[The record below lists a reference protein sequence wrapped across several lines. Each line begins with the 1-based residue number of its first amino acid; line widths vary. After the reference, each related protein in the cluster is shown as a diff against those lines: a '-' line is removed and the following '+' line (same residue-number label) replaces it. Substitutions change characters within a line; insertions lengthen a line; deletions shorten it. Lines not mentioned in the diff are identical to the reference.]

1 MKRIIAIMIVLLS
14 SLSVASAWAKD
25 VDNFYFSDFDADYYL
40 SKDTEGISHL
50 KVVENLT
57 AVFPD
62 YEQNKGI
69 CRQIPYSNQGGANR
83 TLDQLNRNNIKVLR
97 NGLTE
102 PIYSIDSYN
111 GHYEVCTGTND
122 YVLGEQK
129 YTFEYEFTKVMTDF
143 SDFQELYWDTNG
155 NGWYQR
161 FDNLTAKVHF
171 AKNIQPEYT
180 GKSWCYVGGYGN
192 KGSERCT
199 VSTIDDGLKF
209 ETKNILR
216 WENLTF
222 DIEFEPNTF
231 TIPEPEKDY
240 ILVVIMCIVTAICI
254 LLLIKPLKDFLKTR
268 DKTKF
273 YNGLFVK
280 PEYQPDKKHSIAEMA
295 EIYIG
300 TKKDS
305 KVAVLLDM
313 VVNGKIEFIKSE
325 NKVLG
330 GEKWKIHVK
339 NVDDLRMEELILLTV
354 LNDGIEPDVGD
365 NIAIKV
371 RTANSSL
378 VSLSKRY
385 DSTIL
390 TDLKRDKLVEASYK
404 IGGVSST
411 SAAVIIVLLLCFG
424 FPAFSIAMEL
434 FEELDVVGKMMVGV
448 EIFWPVVI
456 SLIVATII
464 INKILKKKTA
474 KFAHHTNEGLKA
486 SRYMDGLKLYI
497 EMAEAD
503 RLKLLQS
510 VEGADI
516 SPSGIV
522 KLYEKLLP
530 YAAVFGLEKSWM
542 EEMSKYCKL
551 QEIEEPDY
559 LLAGITAAELSRSM
573 RNASSII
580 NSSTH
585 YSSSSISGGGGSS
598 SGFSGGGGGGFSGG
612 GGGGG
617 GGGGR

>member
-1 MKRIIAIMIVLLS
+1 MIVLLS

-102 PIYSIDSYN
+102 PVYSIDSYN

-199 VSTIDDGLKF
+199 ISTIDDGLKF

-240 ILVVIMCIVTAICI
+240 ILVIIMCIVTVICI

-313 VVNGKIEFIKSE
+313 VVNGKIEFIK
-325 NKVLG
+325 
-330 GEKWKIHVK
+330 
-339 NVDDLRMEELILLTV
+339 
-354 LNDGIEPDVGD
+354 
-365 NIAIKV
+365 
-371 RTANSSL
+371 
-378 VSLSKRY
+378 
-385 DSTIL
+385 
-390 TDLKRDKLVEASYK
+390 
-404 IGGVSST
+404 
-411 SAAVIIVLLLCFG
+411 
-424 FPAFSIAMEL
+424 
-434 FEELDVVGKMMVGV
+434 
-448 EIFWPVVI
+448 
-456 SLIVATII
+456 
-464 INKILKKKTA
+464 IN
-474 KFAHHTNEGLKA
+474 N
-486 SRYMDGLKLYI
+486 
-497 EMAEAD
+497 
-503 RLKLLQS
+503 
-510 VEGADI
+510 
-516 SPSGIV
+516 
-522 KLYEKLLP
+522 
-530 YAAVFGLEKSWM
+530 
-542 EEMSKYCKL
+542 
-551 QEIEEPDY
+551 
-559 LLAGITAAELSRSM
+559 
-573 RNASSII
+573 
-580 NSSTH
+580 
-585 YSSSSISGGGGSS
+585 
-598 SGFSGGGGGGFSGG
+598 
-612 GGGGG
+612 
-617 GGGGR
+617 